1 MLKNEKHAYRITYE
15 IVHRGFDLDYG
26 PFSYD
31 AMGGNAVEVIS
42 EECYDALFCG
52 EWHWKP
58 TRELSSMLIQK
69 RGRLH
74 LGIGLC
80 FMKKRGWN

>member
-1 MLKNEKHAYRITYE
+1 MSKDLLLSDAEWARLAAVTPEEKEKALKKLARWITYE

-52 EWHWKP
+52 EWHWKG
-58 TRELSSMLIQK
+58 SVDI
-69 RGRLH
+69 
-74 LGIGLC
+74 
-80 FMKKRGWN
+80 